1 MKASQ
6 RTRQEILGALAAG
19 EFDVGKELP
28 AETRLAERFGV
39 SRLTMRETLGSLAS
53 SGILEVQQGRR
64 NRIAP
69 MTEWSVL
76 DPEVVAVR
84 AQLDDDT
91 AQMVQDLMEARR
103 VLEVGMARLA
113 ATRITPEQLSAL
125 EEQVRLMEE
134 HLDSPSPEE
143 SAQADIRFHE
153 IILQAAQNP
162 FLSEA
167 FGTLSQMLLQVRRET
182 SRSTQVRREAL
193 AWHRR
198 ILAALREHDAE
209 SAADAMAQHMDQTL
223 TATRQIRLV

>member
-6 RTRQEILGALAAG
+6 RTRHAILEALAAREFEVG
-19 EFDVGKELP
+19 EELP

-39 SRLTMRETLGSLAS
+39 SRLTLRETLGSLAA

-64 NRIAP
+64 NRVAP
-69 MTEWSVL
+69 VTEWSVL

-91 AQMVQDLMEARR
+91 THLVQDLMEARR

-113 ATRITPEQLSAL
+113 ATRITAHEIAAL
-125 EEQVRLMEE
+125 EEQLAAMEG
-134 HLDSPSPEE
+134 HLDAPSPEE

-153 IILQAAQNP
+153 IILQAAHNP

-167 FGTLSQMLLQVRRET
+167 FHTLAQMLLHVRRET